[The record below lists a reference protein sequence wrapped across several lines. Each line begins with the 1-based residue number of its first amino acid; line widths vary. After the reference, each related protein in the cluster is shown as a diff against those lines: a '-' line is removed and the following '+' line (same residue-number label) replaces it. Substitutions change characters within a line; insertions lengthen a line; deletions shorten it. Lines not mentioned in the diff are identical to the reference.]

1 MLVTATKRRA
11 DAISS
16 RALPS
21 RATKSP
27 MLITPDLLPSAGTAQ
42 CDPFVVRCADEHAPT
57 RLLSEWTF
65 RRQPLVRCY
74 LSAFD
79 ALIDTVALCA
89 SGDSLYQAVS
99 VSDIP
104 EDAPID
110 GDTQRSIVVHLG
122 WRARNY
128 RVLQR
133 PDGRLVGLGWVQP
146 PCPAGPS
153 IEIDRRIFFTMSQL
167 FESAGLF
174 AWREVNQLLAR
185 RSKLRWATNALQAI
199 NSSHSDRDTDVNAYD
214 QIAMFDPEACEWHF
228 VPRYRLPGAPF

>member
-1 MLVTATKRRA
+1 
-11 DAISS
+11 
-16 RALPS
+16 
-21 RATKSP
+21 
-27 MLITPDLLPSAGTAQ
+27 MLITPDLLPSAGNAT
-42 CDPFVVRCADEHAPT
+42 CDPFVVRCADEHAST
-57 RLLSEWTF
+57 RLVSDWTF
-65 RRQPLVRCY
+65 RRQSLARCY
-74 LSAFD
+74 LGAFD

-89 SGDSLYQAVS
+89 ASDRLYQAVRL
-99 VSDIP
+99 SDVP

-133 PDGRLVGLGWVQP
+133 PDGRLVGLGWMQP

-153 IEIDRRIFFTMSQL
+153 IEIDRRIFFTMSLL

-174 AWREVNQLLAR
+174 AWREVNHLLAR
-185 RSKLRWATNALQAI
+185 RSKHRLAAEALQAV
-199 NSSHSDRDTDVNAYD
+199 NSSRSDRDTNVSDYD

-228 VPRYRLPGAPF
+228 VPRYRLPDAPS

>member
-1 MLVTATKRRA
+1 
-11 DAISS
+11 
-16 RALPS
+16 
-21 RATKSP
+21 
-27 MLITPDLLPSAGTAQ
+27 MLITPDLLPSAGTAK

-57 RLLSEWTF
+57 RLVSDWTF
-65 RRQPLVRCY
+65 RWRPLARCY

-89 SGDSLYQAVS
+89 ASDSLYQAVR

-110 GDTQRSIVVHLG
+110 DDTQRSIVVHLG

-133 PDGRLVGLGWVQP
+133 PDGRLVGLGWMQP

-174 AWREVNQLLAR
+174 AWREVNHLLAR
-185 RSKLRWATNALQAI
+185 RSKPRLAAEALQAV
-199 NSSHSDRDTDVNAYD
+199 NSSGSDRETDVIDYD